1 MGTLGVNNK
10 GFIVGSSQSSYGDA
24 QLADS
29 GTATDSPSGNVG
41 AALQYFRNSGRGGGA
56 FRFIRTFLHF
66 NTSSISGGSSFTVQ
80 LTSIGAN
87 GGNAG
92 AIMGLKHTAGNSNGG
107 ELANGDFDA
116 IDRNTKYS
124 ATTAYTSS
132 GTQTVALNAA
142 AATQII
148 NNNDF
153 NIALLLTFDAEQA
166 EEDPLEGDGNISNG
180 IAFGSAINLVY
191 TDAASGYSNNVA
203 GLATANIGK
212 VNLVATANISKVN
225 NS

>member
-10 GFIVGSSQSSYGDA
+10 GFIVGSTQSSYGDA

-29 GTATDSPSGNVG
+29 GTATDGPSGNVG

-66 NTSSISGGSSFTVQ
+66 DTSAISGGSSFKVQ
-80 LTSIGAN
+80 FGSVGAN

-132 GTQTVALNAA
+132 GTQTVVLNAA
-142 AATQII
+142 AVTQII

-180 IAFGSAINLVY
+180 IAFGNAINLVY
-191 TDAASGYSNNVA
+191 IDAVSGYSNSVA
-203 GLATANIGK
+203 GLAPG
-212 VNLVATANISKVN
+212 NISKVIEVVTAN
-225 NS
+225 IDKVIGS